1 MVLDLLS
8 TDMQISF
15 NLKLAHRIGLHAAI
29 YLGELLNIN
38 KKAVTKS
45 KITDGG
51 FFRIDRNYVEQRT
64 TLTRSEQKELDEA
77 LKSLQV
83 LNVDSTNKDLINI
96 NVDSITGLLLDD
108 NDTLVDKVTQ
118 PVRKKRVTKADAI
131 RASLKDAITATNPEL
146 RAAYEEWIDAV
157 LLRQGWMSV
166 ASIKD
171 GQELVDKY
179 TNRDLDVALGVIRI
193 GAINGWRDISWA
205 INAYE
210 KERLSKISRRPGT
223 ITDAS
228 TPSVSAGPSVSL
240 SNEVF

>member
-38 KKAVTKS
+38 KKAVTKN
-45 KITDGG
+45 KVTDNG
-51 FFRIDRNYVEQRT
+51 FFKIDRNYVEQRT
-64 TLTRSEQKELDEA
+64 TLTRPEQKELDET

-83 LNVDSTNKDLINI
+83 LKVDDANRDLINI

-118 PVRKKRVTKADAI
+118 PVKKKRITKADVI
-131 RASLKDAITATNPEL
+131 RASLKEAITVTNPEL

-157 LLRQGWMSV
+157 ISRQGWMST

-179 TNRDLDVALGVIRI
+179 TNRDLDIALSVVRI

-210 KERLSKISRRPGT
+210 KERLSRNSRRLGAPTGT
-223 ITDAS
+223 A
-228 TPSVSAGPSVSL
+228 VSPAAIGPNVGL

>member
-38 KKAVTKS
+38 KKAVIKN
-45 KITDGG
+45 KVTDGG
-51 FFRIDRNYVEQRT
+51 FFKIDRNYIEQRT
-64 TLTRSEQKELDEA
+64 TLTRPEQKELDET

-83 LNVDSTNKDLINI
+83 LKADNTSKDLINI

-108 NDTLVDKVTQ
+108 NDTLVDKITQ
-118 PVRKKRVTKADAI
+118 PVKKKRVTKADAI
-131 RASLKDAITATNPEL
+131 RASLKEAITTTNPEL

-157 LLRQGWMSV
+157 ILRQGWMSV
-166 ASIKD
+166 ASIRE

-179 TNRDLDVALGVIRI
+179 TNRDLDIALSVIRI

-210 KERLSKISRRPGT
+210 KERLSRAPRKLGAPTGAPVTSNAI
-223 ITDAS
+223 
-228 TPSVSAGPSVSL
+228 GPNVKL
-240 SNEVF
+240 GDEVF

>member
-38 KKAVTKS
+38 KKAVIKN
-45 KITDGG
+45 KVNDGG
-51 FFRIDRNYVEQRT
+51 FFKIDRGYIEQRT
-64 TLTRSEQKELDEA
+64 TLTKPEQKELDET

-83 LNVDSTNKDLINI
+83 LRADDTNKDLINI

-108 NDTLVDKVTQ
+108 NDTLVDKVVQ
-118 PVRKKRVTKADAI
+118 PIRKKRVTKADAI
-131 RASLKDAITATNPEL
+131 RASLKEAITATNPEL
-146 RAAYEEWIDAV
+146 KAAYEEWIDAV
-157 LLRQGWMSV
+157 ILRQGWMSV

-179 TNRDLDVALGVIRI
+179 TNRDLDIALGVIRI
-193 GAINGWRDISWA
+193 GAINGWRDMSWA

-210 KERLSKISRRPGT
+210 KERLSRTARRIGT
-223 ITDAS
+223 PTGAS
-228 TPSVSAGPSVSL
+228 VPSTAIGPNVAL
-240 SNEVF
+240 SSEVF